1 MSRLLATLLTTTL
14 LSLSTPL
21 LAADNPRVLTDPEP
35 LLFFL
40 TFGASTLD
48 HELRVHVRELGD
60 RNAAID
66 EINREID
73 RRFREQGIE
82 IAFNQMDVHI
92 RSIADGREALLQ
104 STPAVPPAPTCSV
117 APPLLRRI
125 APPSS
130 GPPSGAYSS

>member
-1 MSRLLATLLTTTL
+1 VTRVTIKLGVAYGADLEATRRLLLRI
-14 LSLSTPL
+14 
-21 LAADNPRVLTDPEP
+21 AADNPRVLRDPEP
-35 LLFFL
+35 LVFFL
-40 TFGASTLD
+40 NFGASTLD
-48 HELRVHVRELGD
+48 HELRVHVRELAD

-104 STPAVPPAPTCSV
+104 STPAVPPAP
-117 APPLLRRI
+117 
-125 APPSS
+125 SS
-130 GPPSGAYSS
+130 GLQG